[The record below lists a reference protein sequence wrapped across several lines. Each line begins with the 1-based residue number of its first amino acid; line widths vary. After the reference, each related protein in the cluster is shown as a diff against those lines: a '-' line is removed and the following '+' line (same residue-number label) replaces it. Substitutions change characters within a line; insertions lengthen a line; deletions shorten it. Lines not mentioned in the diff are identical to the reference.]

1 MEQLCTASTSSA
13 ALDSATPVAQGQKW
27 KCAIREETKES
38 EEPCGYIRIDL
49 GQGRQKSIIS
59 AMSLYT
65 EEESADIDLLVG
77 GDIESHDPPIMT
89 IDAEAVAFQWL
100 QQHRVTYAQ
109 LMQMLDLLPASP
121 TTRHISEHIDNRAPQ
136 KAIHFGAFVHGP
148 LTGIRVTTPRYPWVC
163 RLLNCIVNTLAADTL
178 HTNVFLSLN
187 VPMGLHADIN
197 NMAGI
202 ANTLIPLSRFEGGQL
217 YVCDPEGGHK
227 LEAGGMKGNVVPIT
241 LPFSRFNP
249 HRKHLVLPWRG
260 PTSYWARIIYVM
272 LVCFLAPIESF
283 LQSWVATSARG
294 SLRLIRT

>member
-1 MEQLCTASTSSA
+1 MRGALCTASTSSA
-13 ALDSATPVAQGQKW
+13 ALDSATPVAQGQKR

-38 EEPCGYIRIDL
+38 EEPCGYIRI
-49 GQGRQKSIIS
+49 GPGPRTS
-59 AMSLYT
+59 

-163 RLLNCIVNTLAADTL
+163 RLLNCIVNTLAADNL

-249 HRKHLVLPWRG
+249 HRKHLVLPWVA
-260 PTSYWARIIYVM
+260 SCWAHIIYAV
-272 LVCFLAPIESF
+272 LICYLAPIVSF
-283 LQSWVATSARG
+283 LPSWVSTSARG
-294 SLRLIRT
+294 SLPLIHT